1 MQPQIESYHRMND
14 NLNFNVISNAQQTFQ
29 TLGYGLPQGG
39 LQPNFQYVCNSGFQ
53 FQNNVQGMDF
63 CLPNQQ
69 LIPAAGQTYA
79 CINQNGMTYLAIT
92 PSVQQP
98 STQCYQAIE
107 TPQGLQLF
115 QVINNPVNFGQL
127 CVQSIPQPQG
137 FLPQFTPFP
146 QEAVGLHSSPP
157 ETSGNHTSPSSVHE
171 YQQNNPIQ
179 DSNTTNEQNLYQDY
193 ECEQTDEDTPQEPS
207 SLEECQDSEMNKN
220 LTRGEDPLSALT
232 SLTSSISSPM
242 TNIPNSNMIDMY
254 KNIQNPMVPHIS
266 MPSLG
271 TQMGAHEAP
280 TLSDQ
285 QFPPNTR
292 TFQVLVPTPQ
302 GMAIQTVVASYPES
316 FSPIVNE
323 IPVVR
328 NAPFLNSEP
337 DLTTNSVS
345 LPAPNPSIKS
355 IVPDTSQ
362 ANQETAPIVP
372 PNRLVND
379 TVVVSAPATPAL
391 QVKSVTSPSHCTNA
405 NNQEMCSGSE
415 STATSPVP
423 KATPSVPGPMPS
435 PHYLP
440 DSTEDLCQ
448 TTIKQFTSNVVD
460 GIDLEEIREFARTF
474 KMRRLVLGL
483 TQTQVGQ
490 ALCATEGPAY
500 SQSAICRFEKLDITP
515 RSALKIRPVLEN
527 WLREA
532 EKKHQQ
538 GNLQQLAGLDYINIS
553 SIGKIR
559 KRRTFFSPE
568 ALVVLNCR
576 FEQSSHPSGREI
588 SNIAQEIG
596 YERDVVRVWFCNK
609 RQSLKHCQSFQRT
622 RVNLK
627 SSDLIGSDSRSTS
640 PIPQ

>member
-1 MQPQIESYHRMND
+1 MND
-14 NLNFNVISNAQQTFQ
+14 NLNFNVLSNAQQTFQ

-39 LQPNFQYVCNSGFQ
+39 LQPNVQYVCSSGFQ
-53 FQNNVQGMDF
+53 FQNGVPGMDF
-63 CLPNQQ
+63 SFPNQQ
-69 LIPAAGQTYA
+69 LVSTAGQTYT
-79 CINQNGMTYLAIT
+79 CINQNGLTYLAIT

-98 STQCYQAIE
+98 STHCYQAIE

-127 CVQSIPQPQG
+127 CVQSIPQAQG
-137 FLPQFTPFP
+137 FLPQFTPYP
-146 QEAVGLHSSPP
+146 QEAVGLHSDAP
-157 ETSGNHTSPSSVHE
+157 EDSGNQMSTPPLQE
-171 YQQNNPIQ
+171 YQENNSIQ
-179 DSNTTNEQNLYQDY
+179 DSNTTTEQNLYQDY
-193 ECEQTDEDTPQEPS
+193 EFEQTDEDTPEDTNNLKES
-207 SLEECQDSEMNKN
+207 QDSEINKN
-220 LTRGEDPLSALT
+220 LPMGEDPLSALT
-232 SLTSSISSPM
+232 SLTSSISSSVTHVPS
-242 TNIPNSNMIDMY
+242 SNMIDMY
-254 KNIQNPMVPHIS
+254 RNIQNSMVPHIS
-266 MPSLG
+266 VPPLG
-271 TQMGAHEAP
+271 NQLGAHEAP

-316 FSPIVNE
+316 FSPIINE
-323 IPVVR
+323 L
-328 NAPFLNSEP
+328 PFVGNTPLNSEP
-337 DLTTNSVS
+337 ELTTDVVTM
-345 LPAPNPSIKS
+345 PAPKSSKS
-355 IVPDTSQ
+355 ILPDTSQ
-362 ANQETAPIVP
+362 ASQESASIAPT
-372 PNRLVND
+372 NRLVND
-379 TVVVSAPATPAL
+379 PVIVSAPAIPAV
-391 QVKSVTSPSHCTNA
+391 QVKSVTSPSHCTNE
-405 NNQEMCSGSE
+405 NNQEMCSESE
-415 STATSPVP
+415 SAATSPVP
-423 KATPSVPGPMPS
+423 KATQSIPGPMPS

-538 GNLQQLAGLDYINIS
+538 GNLQQIAGLDYINIS

-609 RQSLKHCQSFQRT
+609 RQSLKHCQTFQRS
-622 RVNLK
+622 RGNLK
-627 SSDLIGSDSRSTS
+627 SSDSNGQDSRSTS